1 MSNLKVVE
9 EKDFEKE
16 VLQNKEP
23 VLVDFSASWCMPCR
37 VMEPVVEKL
46 AIEVLGKC
54 KVVKLDI
61 DDAPNVA
68 KTYGVRSI
76 PAFLVFKDG
85 KVVATQVGSTS
96 KENLAKLIP
105 SE

>member
-1 MSNLKVVE
+1 MSTLKVVE
-9 EKDFEKE
+9 EKDFDKE

-23 VLVDFSASWCMPCR
+23 VLVDFSAPWCMPCR
-37 VMEPVVEKL
+37 AMEPVVEKL
-46 AIEVLGKC
+46 ALGLVGKC

-61 DDAPNVA
+61 DDSPNVA

-76 PAFLVFKDG
+76 PAFLVFKEG
-85 KVVATQVGSTS
+85 KVVATQIGSTS
-96 KENLAKLIP
+96 MENLLKIIP